1 MTDTLHERV
10 TEDAAG
16 ASVATGANGARVWP
30 EAVKARLVQETFEEG
45 ATVAGVARRHGLS
58 RTQLSGWRR
67 LARDGLLGPVVG
79 AGRGSVR
86 PGPGD
91 GFGRRRTQR
100 RGIGARGRYRDRD
113 RRHPGGGAAG
123 LRCGAPVAHPGLRS
137 GRAMILT
144 GEKIR
149 GLAGDP
155 PRRLP
160 QGT

>member
-67 LARDGLLGPVVG
+67 LARDGLLGPV
-79 AGRGSVR
+79 AGEDPFGLVPVTVSVAAER
-86 PGPGD
+86 N
-91 GFGRRRTQR
+91 
-100 RGIGARGRYRDRD
+100 
-113 RRHPGGGAAG
+113 GAASVPADG
-123 LRCGAPVAHPGLRS
+123 IAVEIADIRVVVPPDFDAGHLSRILVCVRAAP
-137 GRAMILT
+137 
-144 GEKIR
+144 
-149 GLAGDP
+149 
-155 PRRLP
+155 
-160 QGT
+160 

>member
-79 AGRGSVR
+79 AGEDPFGLVREWAKSGGYAAMVVLETVRRPSRAAALVTATLWAPRGDHLMRLRLPIRALPMSS
-86 PGPGD
+86 
-91 GFGRRRTQR
+91 TQPSAR
-100 RGIGARGRYRDRD
+100 EVEIGKPLRYRS
-113 RRHPGGGAAG
+113 P
-123 LRCGAPVAHPGLRS
+123 
-137 GRAMILT
+137 
-144 GEKIR
+144 
-149 GLAGDP
+149 
-155 PRRLP
+155 
-160 QGT
+160 